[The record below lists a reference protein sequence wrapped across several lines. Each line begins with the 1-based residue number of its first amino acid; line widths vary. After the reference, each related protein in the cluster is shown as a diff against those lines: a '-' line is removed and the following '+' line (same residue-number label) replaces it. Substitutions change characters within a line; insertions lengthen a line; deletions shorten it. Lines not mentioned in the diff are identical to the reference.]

1 MKNNDTKKL
10 KTDIPDNPFDT
21 VETEDE
27 IEPDDG
33 EDLWYEPNDEDGLPI
48 EKWEKVEQMLN
59 DLGWGL
65 EKEAKTIS
73 ELMYDKETYLLRG
86 FYCYV
91 ISEMENVQLG
101 SYMDGYRKLMREA
114 VTFTNTK
121 ELPDEIKNDDVTME
135 FRKKQIEDDARQL
148 SDLMM
153 MELLS
158 KLDMIKDGGEV
169 SS

>member
-1 MKNNDTKKL
+1 MKNDTKKL
-10 KTDIPDNPFDT
+10 KTDIPDNPFDA
-21 VETEDE
+21 VETDDD

-33 EDLWYEPNDEDGLPI
+33 ADLWYEPNDEDGLPI
-48 EKWEKVEQMLN
+48 EKWEKVEKMLA

-65 EKEAKTIS
+65 EEEVKTIS

-91 ISEMENVQLG
+91 ISEIDNVQLG

-121 ELPDEIKNDDVTME
+121 ELLDEIKNDEVTME

-148 SDLMM
+148 SDFMM

>member
-1 MKNNDTKKL
+1 MKNDTKKL
-10 KTDIPDNPFDT
+10 KTDIPDNPFDA
-21 VETEDE
+21 VETDDD

-33 EDLWYEPNDEDGLPI
+33 TDLWYEPNDEDGLPI
-48 EKWEKVEQMLN
+48 EKWEKVEKMLA

-65 EKEAKTIS
+65 EEEVKTIS

-91 ISEMENVQLG
+91 ISEIDNVQLG

-121 ELPDEIKNDDVTME
+121 ELPDEIKNDEVTME

-148 SDLMM
+148 SDFMM
-153 MELLS
+153 MELFS

>member
-1 MKNNDTKKL
+1 MKNDTKKL
-10 KTDIPDNPFDT
+10 KTDIPDNPFDA
-21 VETEDE
+21 VETDDD

-33 EDLWYEPNDEDGLPI
+33 TDLWYEPNDEDGLPI
-48 EKWEKVEQMLN
+48 EKWEKVEKMLA

-65 EKEAKTIS
+65 EEEAKTIS

-91 ISEMENVQLG
+91 ISEIDNVQLG

-121 ELPDEIKNDDVTME
+121 ELPDEIKNDEVTME

-148 SDLMM
+148 SDFMM

-158 KLDMIKDGGEV
+158 KLDMIKDVGEV

>member
-10 KTDIPDNPFDT
+10 KTNIPDNPFDA

-148 SDLMM
+148 SDFMM

-169 SS
+169 AS